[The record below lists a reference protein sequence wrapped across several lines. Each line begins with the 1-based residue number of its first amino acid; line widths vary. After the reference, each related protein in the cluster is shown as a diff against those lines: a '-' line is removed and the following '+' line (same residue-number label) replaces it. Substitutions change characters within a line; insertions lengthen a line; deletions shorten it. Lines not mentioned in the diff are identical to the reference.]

1 MSADIDEAQDARLDR
16 IDTRLRAVEEMVVE
30 LRTLTKLA
38 KPILLVAAAS
48 LGVDIAPMVV

>member
-38 KPILLVAAAS
+38 KPILMVAAAS

>member
-38 KPILLVAAAS
+38 KPILMVAAAS
-48 LGVDIAPMVV
+48 LGVDIAPMVL

>member
-1 MSADIDEAQDARLDR
+1 MADIDEAQDARLDR

>member
-1 MSADIDEAQDARLDR
+1 MSGVDEAQDARLDR
-16 IDTRLRAVEEMVVE
+16 IDGRLRAVEEVVVE

-48 LGVDIAPMVV
+48 LGVDIMPLLA

>member
-1 MSADIDEAQDARLDR
+1 MTGVDEAQDARLDR
-16 IDTRLRAVEEMVVE
+16 LDSRLRAVEEVVVE

-38 KPILLVAAAS
+38 KPVLFLIAAS